1 MYIDH
6 LQGLQTI
13 YVHFMMYLLTDPI
26 GSDHREKVMGLRVAN
41 RPITDAEGFAVAVVI
56 RAEFGKGTE
65 MVRKSKDDVDVRE
78 YERFELELGVE
89 GTGGVIPMTIFT
101 GTTLNG
107 VLDEIG
113 KGKAKKLV
121 YNRLSAIALG
131 LGIVEP
137 EELEGVIEPEVVERV
152 QKSLIDLEGQRVK
165 FKLGKIEGRALL
177 VPVPDSLRLIE

>member
-1 MYIDH
+1 
-6 LQGLQTI
+6 
-13 YVHFMMYLLTDPI
+13 
-26 GSDHREKVMGLRVAN
+26 MGLRVAN
-41 RPITDAEGFAVAVVI
+41 RPITDTEGFATAVVI
-56 RAEFGKGTE
+56 RSEFGKGTE
-65 MVRKSKDDVDVRE
+65 TVRKSKDDVDVRE

-131 LGIVEP
+131 LGIVQAD
-137 EELEGVIEPEVVERV
+137 ELEGAIEPEVVERV
-152 QKSLIDLEGQRVK
+152 QKGLIDLDGQRVK
-165 FKLGKIEGRALL
+165 FKLGKVEGRSLL
-177 VPVPDSLRLIE
+177 VPVPDTLRLVE